1 MLSIKNWSFTVSRD
15 DIDKKIHE
23 LTKKCNRQVGGYAID
38 KQSAYQN
45 GFIDGLREALTFI
58 YADSEDFICD
68 VCNSKITN
76 FESDL
81 FHFSGILHGK
91 FNGHLHLCA
100 KCKDEIMPQ
109 IFNFDEF
116 TNMPNNI

>member
-1 MLSIKNWSFTVSRD
+1 MSRD
-15 DIDKKIHE
+15 DIDKKIDE
-23 LTKKCNRQVGGYAID
+23 LMKKGNKAAGGDACD

-45 GFIDGLREALTFI
+45 GFRDGLREALTFI

-109 IFNFDEF
+109 IFNFDEL
-116 TNMPNNI
+116 TNIPNNI